1 MEKVF
6 NAEQGLEGLHISDEG
21 LSKVEEG
28 SYEVPAKATQAPAE
42 TNPSKQPVS
51 AQATKT
57 PVITQVSNDGLS
69 KVEEGSYEVPAKATQ
84 APPVVAGTHPAKQ
97 PVSALAVKTPAKKPK
112 ADLKLPM
119 FTEMAKLIQK
129 RKQLDDQMMRGLPI
143 KHLPIFKDINRHI
156 DVLFGSND
164 MGLAV
169 EIHKKQVALHEAQ
182 TVANQKLNKE

>member
-1 MEKVF
+1 MEKVS
-6 NAEQGLEGLHISDEG
+6 NAEQGLEGLRISGDG
-21 LSKVEEG
+21 LSNGEEVASKV
-28 SYEVPAKATQAPAE
+28 PTKATQAPAVVAE
-42 TNPSKQPVS
+42 TNPAKQPVS

-69 KVEEGSYEVPAKATQ
+69 KGEEGSYEVPAKATH
-84 APPVVAGTHPAKQ
+84 APAETHPAKQ